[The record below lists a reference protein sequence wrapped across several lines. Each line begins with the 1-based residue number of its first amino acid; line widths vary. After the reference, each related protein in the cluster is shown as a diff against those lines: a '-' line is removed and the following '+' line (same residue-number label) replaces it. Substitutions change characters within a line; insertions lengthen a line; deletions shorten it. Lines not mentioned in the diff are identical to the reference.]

1 MGHKNREE
9 KYIKLKKINNIKI
22 LIEII
27 LLIITI
33 LAIFL
38 IMALI
43 SFHPSDPS
51 WLQTTWNEPIKNL
64 AGGIGAW
71 SADIFFSVFGILAY
85 PIPLIMLLGSWNVF
99 KNINNQNYLD
109 FFILSLRLIGGL
121 TLIITSCALA
131 ALNINDLTN
140 FSSGG
145 IIGSIFS
152 NAILPWFNILGIT
165 LALLCIWA
173 ISFTLF
179 TGYSW
184 LIIAEKIGALV
195 LAIILLITNR
205 TRHNNKH
212 QAIKDYISSHPT
224 KLYDRN
230 NSDCIDSD
238 NILFLTSPINQLAK
252 ERFKKNNKTNK
263 SHADKA
269 STLYLM
275 KLKLIFVF
283 GQQQRWINIMKIFL
297 ANLQIYLF

>member
-1 MGHKNREE
+1 MSQKNIEE
-9 KYIKLKKINNIKI
+9 KNIQLKKISNIKI
-22 LIEII
+22 LIEVI

-71 SADIFFSVFGILAY
+71 SADIFFSIFGILAY
-85 PIPLIMLLGSWNVF
+85 PIPLVMLLESWNVF
-99 KNINNQNYLD
+99 KNIDNQNYLD
-109 FFILSLRLIGGL
+109 FFVLSLRLIGGL
-121 TLIITSCALA
+121 ALIITSCALA
-131 ALNINDLTN
+131 ALNINDLSN

-152 NAILPWFNILGIT
+152 NAILPWFNILEIT

-184 LIIAEKIGALV
+184 LSIAEKIGALV

-205 TRHNNKH
+205 IRNNKKH
-212 QAIKDYISSHPT
+212 QTKKAYFSSHSA
-224 KLYDRN
+224 KMYDRN
-230 NSDCIDSD
+230 NIDCIDSN
-238 NILFLTSPINQLAK
+238 NIF
-252 ERFKKNNKTNK
+252 FKFTN
-263 SHADKA
+263 
-269 STLYLM
+269 
-275 KLKLIFVF
+275 
-283 GQQQRWINIMKIFL
+283 
-297 ANLQIYLF
+297 